1 MGTGIDPK
9 VDYAFKRVFG
19 REENRNVLL
28 HLLNALL
35 EDSLPQKIREVEL
48 LNPFSDRDAEND
60 KLSVLDIKARD
71 EAGREYLIEM
81 QLFTHASFPERL
93 LYYGAKHYSQQIS
106 EGEKYSRLR
115 PVIVICFVNATL
127 FPKMPG
133 YHSRFE
139 LIDPKHGGR
148 FTDQFMIHV
157 VELPKFL
164 DTLQPIDDDA
174 DRWAYFLRH
183 GGEWDSATMPAFL
196 NAPEF
201 LQATGTLAMLAQSD
215 TERERYEARIKFERD
230 RAAAE
235 DDATERGLAK
245 GMARGLAQGL
255 EEGLSQGLSQG
266 RANEAKTLIRRLGTR
281 RWGVIPAN
289 VAESLESITSVE
301 QLEEMADRV
310 IDCRGWNEFIQP
322 GLSPTDSTISG

>member
-1 MGTGIDPK
+1 
-9 VDYAFKRVFG
+9 
-19 REENRNVLL
+19 
-28 HLLNALL
+28 
-35 EDSLPQKIREVEL
+35 
-48 LNPFSDRDAEND
+48 
-60 KLSVLDIKARD
+60 
-71 EAGREYLIEM
+71 
-81 QLFTHASFPERL
+81 
-93 LYYGAKHYSQQIS
+93 
-106 EGEKYSRLR
+106 
-115 PVIVICFVNATL
+115 
-127 FPKMPG
+127 
-133 YHSRFE
+133 
-139 LIDPKHGGR
+139 
-148 FTDQFMIHV
+148 
-157 VELPKFL
+157 
-164 DTLQPIDDDA
+164 
-174 DRWAYFLRH
+174 
-183 GGEWDSATMPAFL
+183 
-196 NAPEF
+196 
-201 LQATGTLAMLAQSD
+201 MLAQSD

-255 EEGLSQGLSQG
+255 EEGLSQG